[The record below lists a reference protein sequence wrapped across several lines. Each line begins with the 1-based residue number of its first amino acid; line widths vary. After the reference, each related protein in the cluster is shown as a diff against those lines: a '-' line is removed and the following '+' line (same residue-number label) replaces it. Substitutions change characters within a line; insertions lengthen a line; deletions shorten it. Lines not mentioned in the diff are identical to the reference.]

1 MAFLENIFNSR
12 RSRLSRFNR
21 WFDRAVKRITK
32 TIDKLALAN
41 QGIEQTMQE
50 IDEQERELA
59 MTKDGLIATK
69 AKNDQV
75 ITNLQR
81 LLSVN

>member
-1 MAFLENIFNSR
+1 MAFWKNIFNPR
-12 RSRLSRFNR
+12 RSRLNRFNR
-21 WFDRAVKRITK
+21 WFDRAVSRITK

-59 MTKDGLIATK
+59 MTKDGLRATR

-75 ITNLQR
+75 ISNLQQ
-81 LLSVN
+81 LLAVN

>member
-1 MAFLENIFNSR
+1 MAFWQNIFNPR
-12 RSRLSRFNR
+12 RNRLNRFNR
-21 WFDRAVKRITK
+21 WFDRAVSRITE

-50 IDEQERELA
+50 IAEQKKELA
-59 MTKDGLIATK
+59 MTEDGLKATK

-75 ITNLQR
+75 ISNLRQ
-81 LLSVN
+81 LLAVN